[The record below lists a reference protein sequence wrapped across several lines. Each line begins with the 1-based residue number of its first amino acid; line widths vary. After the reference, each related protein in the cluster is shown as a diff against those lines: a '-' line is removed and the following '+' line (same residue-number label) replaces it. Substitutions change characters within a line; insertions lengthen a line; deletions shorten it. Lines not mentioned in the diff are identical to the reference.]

1 MIGFLESPKQ
11 KLISL
16 QQDNDKKIKI
26 VVPKDVLE
34 TEIKSI
40 TRWRKDVLNRFYSLG
55 STDYDNII
63 YKLSLKG
70 Y

>member
-16 QQDNDKKIKI
+16 QQDNHKKIKI